1 MKSAEKPVLILFSLF
16 RWDDEYSSTAISLVS
31 SLQNDFR
38 VYCMDYPFSIKDFIT
53 EFNAERIG
61 KRKSMIGGRSGAQAI
76 EGTKMKYYTP
86 GLTLPINW
94 ISNKKTYEFLRKY
107 NEGIVY
113 RSLKKLLKTE
123 KISSFYFLNVFSPF
137 YGLTFPDSFKPSL
150 HLYYSVDN
158 MAESEYVKKH
168 GPYLEEAYARNA
180 DTVLATSSTL
190 KNKMSKFSDNV
201 ELLANAA
208 DFTLFNNAAKEKLSK
223 PQELPSTRKPV
234 VIYTGNICDR
244 INYDLLIEITRRKD
258 ELTLVM
264 VGPVNTS
271 DPLIRELKNSDN
283 VHFPGRKNL
292 NELPA
297 FLQYADC
304 AIIPFKMNDL
314 TASIYP
320 LKVNEYL
327 ASGIPVVST
336 PFSED
341 LMSFKDVVALRED
354 PVSFA
359 DGIIDEIRQNSD
371 EKRHLRILKA
381 SQNTWEKRAEQFR
394 SIIRKYENR

>member
-1 MKSAEKPVLILFSLF
+1 MKSAEKPVLIMFSLF

-38 VYCMDYPFSIKDFIT
+38 VYCMDYPFSIKDFVT
-53 EFNAERIG
+53 EFSSERMG
-61 KRKSMIGGRSGAQAI
+61 RRKSMIAGRSGAKAI
-76 EGTKMKYYTP
+76 EGTNMKYYTP
-86 GLTLPINW
+86 RLTLPINW
-94 ISNKKTYEFLRKY
+94 ISNKKTYEIFRKY

-113 RSLKKLLKTE
+113 RSLKKLLQTE

-137 YGLTFPDSFKPSL
+137 YGLTFPASFKPSL

-168 GPYLEEAYARNA
+168 GPYLEEAYARKA

-190 KNKMSKFSDNV
+190 KNKMSQFTDNV

-208 DFTLFNNAAKEKLSK
+208 DFTLFNKAAKEELRKPHELSSM
-223 PQELPSTRKPV
+223 QKPV

-264 VGPVNTS
+264 VGPVNTA
-271 DPLIRELKNSDN
+271 DPRIQELKRSDN
-283 VHFPGRKNL
+283 VHFAGRKNL
-292 NELPA
+292 DELPA

-336 PFSED
+336 PFSQD
-341 LMSFKDVVALRED
+341 LMSFADVVALREN
-354 PVSFA
+354 PESFV

-371 EKRHLRILKA
+371 EKRHSRILKA
-381 SQNTWEKRAEQFR
+381 SQNTWQKRAEEFKR
-394 SIIRKYENR
+394 IIRKYENS